1 MIIYIYYINMIVYIY
16 IYMIIY
22 VRACTIVYCIPR
34 PQTLPQRP
42 SEKIVA
48 IAYTTFSP
56 SNIRHTLWV
65 VVVHCISPARRRAQI
80 RTAMDQLS
88 LCGCSDLLQLLTWLQ
103 AIYVCQNGK
112 RLQNCP
118 FLFPAF
124 RLSSDNTVSLQGM
137 VCEVSE
143 AQQLTS
149 RNTTSSVSGTSPSP
163 RSA

>member
-1 MIIYIYYINMIVYIY
+1 MIVY

-149 RNTTSSVSGTSPSP
+149 RNTTSVSGTSPSP